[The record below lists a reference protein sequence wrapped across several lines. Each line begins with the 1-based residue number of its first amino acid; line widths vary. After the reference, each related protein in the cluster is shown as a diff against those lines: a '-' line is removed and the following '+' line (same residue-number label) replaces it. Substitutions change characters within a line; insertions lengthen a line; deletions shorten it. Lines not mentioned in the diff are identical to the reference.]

1 MIIASFYTPRP
12 DHKFFQPYEPF
23 LRILDESCKRFG
35 HEHIVLTDRPLEGFK
50 TRRTELPKN
59 LMHACLHAQ
68 LCFLAN
74 VDEDVLLVGA
84 DCVLAN
90 DPAVVF
96 DDPDQW
102 GMAVTLGNFQDSI
115 LNTGAIW
122 VRKGYGLAAALIWN
136 EAKRVCGG
144 EWGDDQTSLRDA
156 MGIKDLDGVGYA
168 LESRHMR
175 IKMLPVD
182 PYNLAPEHPGDD
194 CRRGVV
200 LHFRGPRK
208 GWQQDY
214 CAAWL
219 GIGEPRELKV
229 INPDLD
235 TMLGN
240 MRVNCRHDLP
250 SVTVAEP
257 NDTPVMVCGSGPSLS
272 DSLREIAARKAQG
285 WKLIAINGAARYLLD
300 RGIAVD
306 HCLVMDPDPGC
317 LRFVEGLDVPFLI
330 ASQVSPVVL
339 DHLVEKK
346 RNVTLF
352 HLDMPGAGEIAPAG
366 VALVGAVVCAGISAP
381 LLLYVMGFR
390 DIHLFGVD
398 SSDREAAH
406 VYETAGPERP
416 ETMEVWVRN
425 RRFYTNGPM
434 RAQAEAFPDVANL
447 LIEGGAQVTVHGDG
461 LLPAMVQAI
470 LEENAA

>member
-1 MIIASFYTPRP
+1 MKVASFYAPRP
-12 DHKFFQPYEPF
+12 DHKFFQDYTPF

-50 TRRTELPKN
+50 TRRVELPKN

-84 DCVLAN
+84 DGVLAN
-90 DPAVVF
+90 DPAAVF
-96 DDPDQW
+96 DDPDPW
-102 GMAVTLGNFQDSI
+102 GMAVTLGDFQDSI

-136 EAKRVCGG
+136 EAKRACGG

-156 MGIKDLDGVGYA
+156 MGIKDLEGVGYA
-168 LESRHMR
+168 LDSKHMR

-194 CRRGVV
+194 CIRGVV

-219 GIGEPRELKV
+219 GIGEPRPLEL
-229 INPDLD
+229 INPGIDD
-235 TMLGN
+235 MLAN
-240 MRVNCRHDLP
+240 MRINCRHDLP
-250 SVTVAEP
+250 SIAHMGP
-257 NDTPVMVCGSGPSLS
+257 HDGHAMVCGSGPSLK
-272 DSLREIAARKAQG
+272 DSLREIKARQDQG
-285 WKLIAINGAARYLLD
+285 WQVIAINGAARYLID
-300 RGIAVD
+300 NGIGVNF
-306 HCLVMDPDPGC
+306 CLVMDPAPGC

-330 ASQVSPVVL
+330 ASQVAPSVL
-339 DHLVEKK
+339 DYLVEHK
-346 RNVTLF
+346 REIALF
-352 HLDMPGAGEIAPAG
+352 HLDMPGAGEIVPEG
-366 VALVGAVVCAGISAP
+366 VPLVGAKVCAGISAP
-381 LLLYVMGFR
+381 LLLYVMGYR

-406 VYETAGPERP
+406 VYETAGPDRP
-416 ETMEVWVRN
+416 QSIEVWVRD
-425 RRFYTNGPM
+425 RRFFTNGPM
-434 RAQAEAFPDVANL
+434 RAQAEAFPEIANL
-447 LIEGGAQVTVHGDG
+447 LIEGGAQVSVHGDG
-461 LLPAMVQAI
+461 LLPAYVQAI